1 MQRLDNW
8 GYIYFAVC
16 IFLVVQIF
24 SLSFFCIISV

>member
-24 SLSFFCIISV
+24 FLSFFLYY